1 MYQVQLWN
9 DTTHTVEYHSVPDA
23 IDYDD
28 AQHVI
33 QSQYPQHTIL
43 AVIHKPPPHQ
53 STTTFSTGFS
63 TGITT
68 D

>member
-43 AVIHKPPPHQ
+43 AVIHKPPSAPVYNYVFHR
-53 STTTFSTGFS
+53 FFHRYNN
-63 TGITT
+63 
-68 D
+68 